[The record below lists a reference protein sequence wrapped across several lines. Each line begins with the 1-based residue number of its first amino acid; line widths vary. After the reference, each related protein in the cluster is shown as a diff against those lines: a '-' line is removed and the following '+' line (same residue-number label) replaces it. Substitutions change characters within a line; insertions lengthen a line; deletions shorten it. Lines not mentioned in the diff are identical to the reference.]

1 MSTRSGSYAHRAPEH
16 QDRIEK
22 YNEFVTAYLGNK
34 VQVANNKRSTQDPI
48 TFYDGTDPNDEI
60 EYFTPLPPGDVKYTT
75 LKFKLRDLVD
85 DRTYNYINKE
95 LINKFH
101 YMKLKLSKIFFGFII
116 FKYGED
122 LNSLIEFCRVISG
135 TNAGLTDFITSMANA
150 MNGNYKHQSGKET
163 WLDDFDAL
171 SFIVDYMGKINGT
184 NNRINP
190 DEIILKNRSSFQTIQ
205 YIADQMSVNI
215 KNCIKNNIK
224 ILIRIYIEYK
234 MEIKSEKKK
243 IRLQEKDISKRN
255 DLRTVLYTQRKIIQ
269 SVIFEYPI
277 EVLLTYYIHSLV
289 YYSYIIYIYIFYLG
303 CC

>member
-16 QDRIEK
+16 QDRIKK
-22 YNEFVTAYLGNK
+22 YNEFVTAYFGNK
-34 VQVANNKRSTQDPI
+34 VPVENNKTSKNEQI
-48 TFYDGTDPNDEI
+48 VFKDGTDPNDVI
-60 EYFTPLPPGDVKYTT
+60 EYFTPLPPGDVKYSSI
-75 LKFKLRDLVD
+75 KFKLRDLVN
-85 DRTYNYINKE
+85 DRTYNYINSE
-95 LINKFH
+95 IVNKFH
-101 YMKLKLSKIFFGFII
+101 FMKLKLSKLLFGFII

-122 LNSLIEFCRVISG
+122 LNSLIEFCRVISM
-135 TNAGLTDFITSMANA
+135 TNGGLTDFITSMANA

-163 WLDDFDAL
+163 WLDDFDVL
-171 SFIVDYMGKINGT
+171 SFIVDYMGQINGT

-190 DEIILKNRSSFQTIQ
+190 DEIILKNRSSLQTIQ

-224 ILIRIYIEYK
+224 ILIRIYIEHK
-234 MEIKSEKKK
+234 MEIKQEKKK
-243 IRLQEKDISKRN
+243 ICREEKDINLRN
-255 DLRTVLYTQRKIIQ
+255 TKRTVLYTQRKIIQ

-289 YYSYIIYIYIFYLG
+289 YYSYIIYIFFFYLG

>member
-1 MSTRSGSYAHRAPEH
+1 
-16 QDRIEK
+16 
-22 YNEFVTAYLGNK
+22 
-34 VQVANNKRSTQDPI
+34 
-48 TFYDGTDPNDEI
+48 
-60 EYFTPLPPGDVKYTT
+60 
-75 LKFKLRDLVD
+75 
-85 DRTYNYINKE
+85 
-95 LINKFH
+95 
-101 YMKLKLSKIFFGFII
+101 
-116 FKYGED
+116 
-122 LNSLIEFCRVISG
+122 
-135 TNAGLTDFITSMANA
+135 MANA

-163 WLDDFDAL
+163 WLHDYDVL
-171 SFIVDYMGKINGT
+171 TFIVDYMGKINGT

-243 IRLQEKDISKRN
+243 ICREEKDINLRNTKR
-255 DLRTVLYTQRKIIQ
+255 TALYTQRKIIQ

-289 YYSYIIYIYIFYLG
+289 YYSYIIYIYFFYLG